1 MTTAADDVGAETG
14 TDLAAVR
21 AFTERAAAELIR
33 SGFPR
38 VPAGVLMAL
47 TGSEQGRL
55 SAAELRAVLQV
66 SAAAISSAVGYL
78 DQIGMITISTVPG
91 TRRHSYSV
99 GDDPWFTR
107 ITATDTYRRS
117 ADAIKAAAQG
127 LPARSAAA
135 TRATEM
141 ADFLAFCA
149 ERVPDLVQEWLAA
162 RRGDR
167 QVG

>member
-1 MTTAADDVGAETG
+1 MSTLGGAE
-14 TDLAAVR
+14 LESVR
-21 AFTERAAAELIR
+21 VFTERAAAELIR

-47 TGSEQGRL
+47 TGSAQGRL

-78 DQIGMITISTVPG
+78 DQIGMITVSTVPG

-99 GDDPWFTR
+99 GEDPWFTR
-107 ITATDTYRRS
+107 IAAADTYRRS
-117 ADAIKAAAQG
+117 ADAIRTAVQA
-127 LPARSAAA
+127 LPSTSDGAR
-135 TRATEM
+135 RAGEM

-149 ERVPDLVQEWLAA
+149 DRVPGLVQEWLAA
-162 RRGDR
+162 R
-167 QVG
+167 Q